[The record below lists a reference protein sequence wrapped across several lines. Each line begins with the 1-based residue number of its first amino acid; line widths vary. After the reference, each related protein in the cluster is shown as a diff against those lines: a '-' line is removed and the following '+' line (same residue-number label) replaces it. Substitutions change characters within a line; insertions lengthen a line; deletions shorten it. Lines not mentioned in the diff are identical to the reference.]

1 MSTNDSPADAHVHE
15 VAPDRPLAVVT
26 GATAGIGHELA
37 RIFARNGYDVVV
49 SAEDDRV
56 AGTASELQREFGVTG
71 YGVQSDLATF
81 DGREQLVEKVA
92 GLGRPVDALALNAGI
107 GVTGDMV
114 RDTELRDHL
123 RLIDVNVG
131 STVHLARRFAPAMVA
146 RKQGRILITSSVAVS
161 TPVPYQSTYAASKAF
176 VHSFAQALRAELAD
190 DGVTVTALQPGGTDT
205 EFWARSGAEDTKVAN
220 TDLSDPADVA
230 QAGYDAMM
238 RGDDHVVAGKLV
250 HKLAEKAAAL
260 LPDKLTSRL
269 TGTATKPGTAK
280 HDDRP

>member
-1 MSTNDSPADAHVHE
+1 MSTHESDAGSGVHE
-15 VAPDRPLAVVT
+15 IDADRPLAVVT

-49 SAEDDRV
+49 SAEDERV
-56 AGTASELQREFGVTG
+56 DGTASELQREFGVTG
-71 YGVQSDLATF
+71 YGVRSDLATF
-81 DGREQLVEKVA
+81 DGREQLVERVA
-92 GLGRPVDALALNAGI
+92 GLGRPVDALALNAGV
-107 GVTGDMV
+107 GVTGDLV
-114 RDTELRDHL
+114 RETELRDHL
-123 RLIDVNVG
+123 RLIDLNVG

-176 VHSFAQALRAELAD
+176 VHSFSHALRTELAD

-205 EFWARSGAEDTKVAN
+205 EFWERSGAEDTKMGQS
-220 TDLSDPADVA
+220 DMSDPADVA

-238 RGDDHVVAGKLV
+238 RGDDHVIAGKLV

-260 LPDKLTSRL
+260 LPDKLTSKL
-269 TGTATKPGTAK
+269 TGTATKPGSG
-280 HDDRP
+280 DDRS